1 MENLLD
7 ILLFGGGYNTRL
19 VMVGAA
25 LLGAAGG
32 MVGSFA
38 LLRKRALISD
48 AISHATLP
56 GVAIGFLVAFW
67 LTGSGRNLPIII
79 AGAALSGALGV
90 LAVQWIKDNTRLAE
104 DSAIGTVLSGF
115 FAVGI
120 VLLSWLQGLEMGGR
134 AGLQGFLL
142 GAVATMTVAEAEL
155 IAGLALAIVVV
166 SLLLFKE
173 FKLVCFDPDYAASI
187 GRPVRFLDLAMMGLL
202 LILVS
207 IGLKAVGLIL
217 VIAIVIIPPAAAR
230 FWTERLSVMVTIAIG
245 MGAVSAYIG
254 AGLSAAADDLPTGA
268 VIVLVQGAM
277 FAVSLLVAPNRGAIA
292 AVLRTRSDRRAYAAG
307 TLAEPDM
314 PDRGRYPE

>member
-1 MENLLD
+1 MFGDLID
-7 ILLFGGGYNTRL
+7 ILLFGGGFNTRL

-56 GVAIGFLVAFW
+56 GVALGFLVALW

-79 AGAALSGALGV
+79 AGAAISGALGV
-90 LAVQWIKDNTRLAE
+90 LAVQWIKDHTRLPE
-104 DSAIGTVLSGF
+104 DTAIGTVLSGF
-115 FAVGI
+115 FAIGI
-120 VLLSWLQGLEMGGR
+120 VLLSWLQGLDVGGR

-142 GAVATMTVAEAEL
+142 GAVATMTEAEAML
-155 IAGLALAIVVV
+155 IAGIALAVVLI
-166 SLLLFKE
+166 SLVMFKE
-173 FKLVCFDPDYAASI
+173 FSLVCFDADYAGSI
-187 GRPVRFLDLAMMGLL
+187 GRPVRALDLGMMALL

-217 VIAIVIIPPAAAR
+217 IIAVVIVPPAAAR
-230 FWTERLSVMVTIAIG
+230 FWTERLGSMVAIAMGIG
-245 MGAVSAYIG
+245 AGAAYVG
-254 AGLSAAADDLPTGA
+254 AGLSAIADDLPTGA

-277 FAVSLLVAPNRGAIA
+277 FAFSLLFAPSRGAIA
-292 AVLRTRSDRRAYAAG
+292 SVLRTRADRRDHAAG
-307 TLAEPDM
+307 RLTIDGTRAP
-314 PDRGRYPE
+314 

>member
-230 FWTERLSVMVTIAIG
+230 FWT
-245 MGAVSAYIG
+245 
-254 AGLSAAADDLPTGA
+254 
-268 VIVLVQGAM
+268 
-277 FAVSLLVAPNRGAIA
+277 
-292 AVLRTRSDRRAYAAG
+292 
-307 TLAEPDM
+307 
-314 PDRGRYPE
+314 